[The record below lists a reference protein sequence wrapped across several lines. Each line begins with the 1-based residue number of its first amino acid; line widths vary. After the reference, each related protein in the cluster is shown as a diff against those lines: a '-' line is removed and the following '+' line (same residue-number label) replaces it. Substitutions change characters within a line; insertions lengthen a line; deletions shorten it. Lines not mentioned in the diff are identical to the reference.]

1 MQNMHMRFCLAIIFF
16 CRASH
21 SEGWIGKV
29 LNCIKVKRTEW
40 ALWRWHRSRGESAIN
55 VNAFSVSSTSFL
67 RPHLLLPKKVLI
79 DSCGTSSPEHICCL
93 YTKRIFLSMRC
104 ELECRSSWS
113 QSVSA
118 HFYSP
123 FYSLDLVQI
132 NRSVGLYMR
141 CTGIFLMAN
150 SSWTFLCVE
159 GREKKCSLELFS
171 FIPVIHIHPE
181 QAHRAHLQYILS
193 EQKCCSCWVS
203 YCSFSHYFCW
213 PD

>member
-1 MQNMHMRFCLAIIFF
+1 MGYFFMQNMHMRFCLAIIFF

-40 ALWRWHRSRGESAIN
+40 ALRRWHRSRGESAIN
-55 VNAFSVSSTSFL
+55 VNAFSVSSTSSL

-93 YTKRIFLSMRC
+93 YTKRILLSMRC

-113 QSVSA
+113 QSASA

-123 FYSLDLVQI
+123 FHSLDLVQI
-132 NRSVGLYMR
+132 NRSVGLYVR

-150 SSWTFLCVE
+150 SSWTFPCVE
-159 GREKKCSLELFS
+159 GRKNMQFRTFFLLFLS
-171 FIPVIHIHPE
+171 YIF
-181 QAHRAHLQYILS
+181 ILS
-193 EQKCCSCWVS
+193 RPIELIYSIYSIIWAKVL
-203 YCSFSHYFCW
+203 
-213 PD
+213 